1 MPRVS
6 KTSVSTRTKTKTPKP
21 PKMIAPTEHTEQ
33 KALFVLARM
42 HIPRIPELELL
53 HAIPNGAKL
62 PYTFNAKGQRVS
74 KQGRILIEEGLRAG
88 VPFGE
93 NAHAC

>member
-1 MPRVS
+1 MPRIS
-6 KTSVSTRTKTKTPKP
+6 SVATRTKIKVPKE
-21 PKMIAPTEHTEQ
+21 PKIVAPTEHTEQ

-42 HIPRIPELELL
+42 YIPRIPELELL

-62 PYTFNAKGQRVS
+62 PYTFNAKGKRVS
-74 KQGRILIEEGLRAG
+74 KQARILLDEGLKSG

-93 NAHAC
+93 NAYAS